1 MLSTCSLCGSS
12 TRTIILHHGP
22 EHYEIQPFANNFPI
36 WSMIILDSYGM
47 YNTFLHHIGFLFT
60 VYIKNLYPMIV
71 CFTHSFYKQSQ
82 KSLIMLKMVSF
93 VVFFDFISY
102 SQIFISSYKWRL
114 SSNTI
119 TLFLFMDSQYILG
132 LNGDLPY
139 TLWWNIPSSI
149 SFL

>member
-47 YNTFLHHIGFLFT
+47 YNTFLHHIGSVFT
-60 VYIKNLYPMIV
+60 VSIKNSYPMIV

-93 VVFFDFISY
+93 VFFFDFISY
-102 SQIFISSYKWRL
+102 SQIFHKLLQMKVIIKY
-114 SSNTI
+114 NYTI
-119 TLFLFMDSQYILG
+119 YFYGFPIYIG
-132 LNGDLPY
+132 
-139 TLWWNIPSSI
+139 
-149 SFL
+149 FE